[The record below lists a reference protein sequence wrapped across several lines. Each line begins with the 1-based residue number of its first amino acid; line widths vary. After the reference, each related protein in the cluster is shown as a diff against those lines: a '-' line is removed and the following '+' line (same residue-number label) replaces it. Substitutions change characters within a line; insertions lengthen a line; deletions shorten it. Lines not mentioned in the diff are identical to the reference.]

1 MLNLG
6 RRQLKLPRRDPGS
19 ARPIGASECC
29 RSGVRCGEP
38 AQQGREAGAAARYR
52 PCGVRRKKRRN
63 TRTVKRTGKRMRSS
77 GRRVTKTTRPALG
90 LLHLLGFHQSPSRR
104 REAITHT
111 RLPWC
116 REAIHSSFRLSALV
130 GVGHGPTQRTE
141 KGSWWLRRAIW
152 AASRRRACPSGS

>member
-1 MLNLG
+1 MLKWAG
-6 RRQLKLPRRDPGS
+6 DSSSCHEETTGS

-52 PCGVRRKKRRN
+52 PCGVRRKKYTNGEEDREEDEKQRQEGDEDHA
-63 TRTVKRTGKRMRSS
+63 TSS
-77 GRRVTKTTRPALG
+77 RPAPPAR
-90 LLHLLGFHQSPSRR
+90 FHQSPSRR

-141 KGSWWLRRAIW
+141 KGSWWLRRATW